1 MTSRKCIECGCWHER
16 AIHVKQIEEI
26 IEELQYCH
34 DCLLRQGW
42 VPYIEKIIIDERPDE
57 KWPMPERIH
66 TAHGASLIK
75 ISLDDKDED
84 KR

>member
-1 MTSRKCIECGCWHER
+1 MESRKCIECGCWHER

-42 VPYIEKIIIDERPDE
+42 VPYIEQIVIDERADN
-57 KWPMPERIH
+57 RIH
-66 TAHGASLIK
+66 THHGASLIK
-75 ISLDDKDED
+75 KSLDGKDK
-84 KR
+84 